1 MPSKLLHASA
11 KILIVEDDAVSA
23 RILYKILQRYEY
35 TIQQVV
41 SGAEAIAAAKAAPPD
56 SVLLDIQLP
65 GIDGYEVCRQFKAE
79 PDLCDIPV
87 IFISSRNEV
96 SDQIKGF
103 EVGGV
108 DYIAKPF
115 QPAEVLARVRNQI
128 TSFQRR
134 RQLSQ
139 QNALLLQ
146 EVRDRQKSEIALRE
160 TEAKYRSIFE
170 NVSEGIFQVTIAGR
184 YLSANPALAKILGY
198 DSSEELIE
206 TVLNIEHQLYAR
218 PKRRQELMAYL
229 RQYGQITDAESEVYC
244 KDGSKIWISENI
256 RVATNT
262 AGEVLFYEG
271 TVQDVSDRHRMEAE
285 LRQQRQR
292 SERLLVN
299 ILPYQIA
306 HRLKTGSRNIA
317 ESFDQVTVLFADLVD
332 FTAVATQISPQELV
346 SLLNQIFSDFDALAE
361 KYGLEKI
368 KTIGDAYMAAAGLPI
383 RRPDHADAVARMAL
397 SMQETIG
404 QYEKPDGTPFQLRI
418 GINTGAVVAGVIG
431 IKKFSYDLWGDAVN
445 MASRMEML
453 GEPGKIQVTEAA
465 YERLKNRYLLE
476 QRGSIEVKGRGK
488 MTTYWLL
495 GKKR

>member
-1 MPSKLLHASA
+1 M
-11 KILIVEDDAVSA
+11 
-23 RILYKILQRYEY
+23 
-35 TIQQVV
+35 
-41 SGAEAIAAAKAAPPD
+41 
-56 SVLLDIQLP
+56 
-65 GIDGYEVCRQFKAE
+65 
-79 PDLCDIPV
+79 
-87 IFISSRNEV
+87 
-96 SDQIKGF
+96 
-103 EVGGV
+103 
-108 DYIAKPF
+108 
-115 QPAEVLARVRNQI
+115 
-128 TSFQRR
+128 
-134 RQLSQ
+134 
-139 QNALLLQ
+139 
-146 EVRDRQKSEIALRE
+146 
-160 TEAKYRSIFE
+160 
-170 NVSEGIFQVTIAGR
+170 
-184 YLSANPALAKILGY
+184 
-198 DSSEELIE
+198 
-206 TVLNIEHQLYAR
+206 LNIEHQLYAR